1 MEHFRVKLKTDTLI
15 TAILALVLLT
25 VGLLAIANE
34 AGYINWFTPIT
45 GDSHWHARWN
55 GFITGASVG
64 LCVFMIIGLVRNIR
78 ALRNESALK
87 KLYVKL
93 NDERTAEIIK
103 SAQAAAY
110 RTFLYVGLVAVIVA
124 GYFSIT
130 VSLTI
135 LVCLSTVNFIAILIL
150 YNNVSIRNWVT
161 GSFINYSGLK

>member
-1 MEHFRVKLKTDTLI
+1 MEHFRMKLKTDTFI

-135 LVCLSTVNFIAILIL
+135 LVCIWLSALL
-150 YNNVSIRNWVT
+150 GAAYKYAYNIK
-161 GSFINYSGLK
+161 I